1 MFNWLTDITSIFIVL
16 PIAVF
21 TVVACFITYIFKRPR
36 YAFKIACDFST
47 IFLIL
52 AVHLFMKLLFG
63 KSFLLYIL
71 LFLFLIGIA
80 LIFMFAKRDGEIHI
94 KKNDTRLLAHLFLCV
109 QFTLYHP
116 FPNRSYYGNCSSD
129 RIEGPKFY
137 VNYNNHTSYPQDH
150 EFGDPCGAFYSY
162 RPHKIEKK
170 FSVSHVS
177 SDMRLFFAVKISL
190 AKTDFFHKISDS
202 EKYSFT

>member
-94 KKNDTRLLAHLFLCV
+94 KRTIRVYWRICFFVFSLLYILLFLIGLIMGIAQV
-109 QFTLYHP
+109 I
-116 FPNRSYYGNCSSD
+116 G
-129 RIEGPKFY
+129 
-137 VNYNNHTSYPQDH
+137 
-150 EFGDPCGAFYSY
+150 
-162 RPHKIEKK
+162 
-170 FSVSHVS
+170 
-177 SDMRLFFAVKISL
+177 
-190 AKTDFFHKISDS
+190 
-202 EKYSFT
+202 